1 MCKTK
6 KSRMTLLLSLM
17 IIALM
22 TGCANNESR
31 IKLIKLVNDI
41 DIHCPL
47 KYDFGTCV
55 GARIIDDEMVV
66 NYVYDESLISL
77 DALEQRPDLTKR
89 YGGSMLFNES
99 GSEELLKLLI
109 ASRCGYKAIFKGST
123 TKKETVIHFSNEDI
137 IEIRK
142 HPQSVSDLLDWQIEV
157 SNSMLPKQIDEL
169 GDLVSLEQDSISVS
183 YIYSI
188 DEDKASM
195 KQIQAAKDEIA
206 TELKT
211 ELKEQLTS
219 PKSSSK
225 PFSMLVIKAGK
236 NLRYV
241 YKGDKTGKT
250 VSIDISN
257 QELKEITNIY

>member
-1 MCKTK
+1 MRKTK

-31 IKLIKLVNDI
+31 IKLQKLVDDLDN
-41 DIHCPL
+41 HCPI
-47 KYDFGTCV
+47 KYDIATCV

-66 NYVYDESLISL
+66 NYVYDENFINL
-77 DALEQRPDLTKR
+77 DVLEQRPDFTKR
-89 YGGSMLFNES
+89 FGSMLFNES
-99 GSEELLKLLI
+99 GSEELFKLLI
-109 ASRCGYKAIFKGST
+109 ASGCGYKVIYKGSI

-142 HPQSVSDLLDWQIEV
+142 HPQSVSDLLDWQIEITK
-157 SNSMLPKQIDEL
+157 SMLPKQFDEL
-169 GDLVSLEQDSISVS
+169 GDFVSLEQDSISVS
-183 YIYSI
+183 FIYSI
-188 DEDKASM
+188 NEEKVSM
-195 KQIQAAKDEIA
+195 KQLQAAKDEVA

-211 ELKEQLTS
+211 ELKEELTS
-219 PKSSSK
+219 PKSTSK
-225 PFSMLVIKAGK
+225 PLLMLVIKAGK

-241 YKGDKTGKT
+241 YKGNKTGKT

-257 QELKEITNIY
+257 QELKEIASIY